1 MRCPP
6 LAPKNESGCRRLSRK
21 DVSPLSLFERRVS
34 RYRPKPTSAA
44 TMPPPTANPTGLSSS
59 KEPITPGASR
69 AGAAAADGRDA
80 AAVTTAGA
88 LASGLTGSGAAATA
102 ADAAGVGL
110 ASIAR
115 AGAGGTATVGDGA
128 LAGMLAAL
136 ETGAGTGTT
145 GGTGTAGAAGAA
157 PPEIRFSSSTF
168 RDSSATRA
176 SDSFFSRSFESL
188 SSTAVAFALDAPL
201 LKVSLS
207 GAVAAVTFLSS
218 TVD

>member
-21 DVSPLSLFERRVS
+21 EVSPLSLFERRLS

-44 TMPPPTANPTGLSSS
+44 TMPPPTAKPTGLSSS
-59 KEPITPGASR
+59 KEPITPGSAR
-69 AGAAAADGRDA
+69 AGAAAAEGRDA

-88 LASGLTGSGAAATA
+88 LASGLTESGAAATA

-110 ASIAR
+110 ASTTAS
-115 AGAGGTATVGDGA
+115 AGTGGTATAGTGA
-128 LAGMLAAL
+128 LAGMLDAL
-136 ETGAGTGTT
+136 ETGAGK
-145 GGTGTAGAAGAA
+145 GAAGAA
-157 PPEIRFSSSTF
+157 PPEIRFNSSTF

-207 GAVAAVTFLSS
+207 GAAAAATFLSS

>member
-21 DVSPLSLFERRVS
+21 EVSPLSLFERRLS

-44 TMPPPTANPTGLSSS
+44 TRPPPTAKPTGLSSS
-59 KEPITPGASR
+59 KEPITPGCSR
-69 AGAAAADGRDA
+69 AGAAAAEGRDA
-80 AAVTTAGA
+80 AAVTVAGA
-88 LASGLTGSGAAATA
+88 LASGLTDSGAAATA

-110 ASIAR
+110 ASTAS
-115 AGAGGTATVGDGA
+115 AGTGATATAGTGA
-128 LAGMLAAL
+128 LAGMLDAL
-136 ETGAGTGTT
+136 ETGAGK
-145 GGTGTAGAAGAA
+145 GAAGAA
-157 PPEIRFSSSTF
+157 PPEIRFNSSTF

-207 GAVAAVTFLSS
+207 GAAAAATFLSS